1 MGERDAVDD
10 LIDQWRAERPD
21 LGDGAYGAMAT
32 IGRLG
37 RIAWVLGPLV
47 DRVFTRSGLG
57 RGEFDVLAAL
67 RRSGPPFTLTPS
79 ALSRTLML
87 SPGAMTNRLDRLE
100 AAGHV
105 RRALDPGNRRSMQVS
120 LTDGG
125 RALVDKV
132 VEAHVANEQALLAGL
147 TATERR
153 HLDESLRQ
161 LLAIIEQIP
170 QI

>member
-1 MGERDAVDD
+1 
-10 LIDQWRAERPD
+10 
-21 LGDGAYGAMAT
+21 
-32 IGRLG
+32 
-37 RIAWVLGPLV
+37 
-47 DRVFTRSGLG
+47 
-57 RGEFDVLAAL
+57 
-67 RRSGPPFTLTPS
+67 
-79 ALSRTLML
+79 
-87 SPGAMTNRLDRLE
+87 
-100 AAGHV
+100 
-105 RRALDPGNRRSMQVS
+105 MQVS